1 MATKILIMPKE
12 GLEMADS
19 STREFF
25 QRLEN
30 DHQKTMSGSNSF
42 CDELR
47 KKLDHKLIDLQK
59 RASSGK
65 FGNHE
70 ELEKQVDLA
79 LNEFKDYF
87 YHCLFSMNLFSAKHD
102 HFNLKRFIK

>member
-1 MATKILIMPKE
+1 MTQKKD
-12 GLEMADS
+12 DS
-19 STREFF
+19 YKEFF

-30 DHQKTMSGSNSF
+30 DHQKKISDLNSL

-47 KKLDHKLIDLQK
+47 KSLDDTLCDLQK
-59 RASSGK
+59 KASSGK
-65 FGNHE
+65 FDNHE

-87 YHCLFSMNLFSAKHD
+87 YHCLFSLNLFSAKHN